1 MTSKEEGFMDG
12 IEDMEE
18 EIIEEGKE
26 EVKEGIQMDGLV
38 EDTLVFNIQK
48 L

>member
-1 MTSKEEGFMDG
+1 MTSQEEGFIDG

-18 EIIEEGKE
+18 EIIEEVKE